1 MITSFFEK
9 EIKQKKIISTKET
22 ENRYRE

>member
-9 EIKQKKIISTKET
+9 EIKQKKIISTRET
-22 ENRYRE
+22 EKRYRE